1 MKNKNLHAARRAKSN
16 EFYTQM
22 VDIENELQHY
32 TEHFRGK
39 TVFCNCYGPESN
51 FVKYFVDNF
60 DRLGLKKLIAVG
72 FVAEGR
78 GTLITRVGTV
88 LEVGELEG
96 DGDFRS
102 QESIALTEEVAMAM
116 RAGVDL
122 LLLHHPQCAKEVTPG
137 VPGGDNRRITPPG
150 GSSCVRW
157 RGPGPGGCR
166 VPGPRGQR
174 RGSPPVPPNSRP
186 WPGCRRKQLGRSRRS
201 GPAR

>member
-39 TVFCNCYGPESN
+39 TVFCNCDGPESN

-102 QESIALTEEVAMAM
+102 PESIALLQEADIVCTNPPFSLFREYVAQLVEYGKKYLIIGNQNA
-116 RAGVDL
+116 VTY
-122 LLLHHPQCAKEVTPG
+122 KEIFPLIKG
-137 VPGGDNRRITPPG
+137 A
-150 GSSCVRW
+150 SC
-157 RGPGPGGCR
+157 G
-166 VPGPRGQR
+166 
-174 RGSPPVPPNSRP
+174 
-186 WPGCRRKQLGRSRRS
+186 
-201 GPAR
+201 